1 MRFLHVAASDLCC
14 RWPRPG
20 SVIIRF
26 LASKSLSPMP
36 FGVPGLKKTFAS
48 MAVLIA
54 FSVAIV
60 CCGGKKSASTQ
71 HKVSGLRFRAFV
83 SNPLFPSGVTNLPVI
98 NIVDALQDIVSPATI
113 SLLGTSTQPGMMV
126 VTSNLSQTMVFSPA
140 GNTITV
146 IDNHAEAIATVTGGT
161 TSVPGITL
169 PGFTESMFIANDNVT
184 AYAAVP
190 SAPVAGQSPGA
201 VIAMDLGAGTITATI
216 PVPSAHFIVGSPDGN
231 HILVFSDNSD
241 NVTVIAT
248 ALIGTATDPRQPV
261 GGIGG
266 FHRPVWAIFTDNSTA
281 YIFNCGLE
289 CGGTA
294 ANDMT
299 AGLSTFSIGSSA
311 PSAISPLSAASYGL
325 LVGSTL
331 YVAGTPPHTPCGP
344 GTAATTCGT
353 LNIVDAATL
362 QPTRSP
368 LLITDGYHDRMAMGA
383 NGQLFIG
390 AHGCT
395 SINILGG
402 EVRGCLSIF
411 NSNNSSVV
419 IPPQIGDAT
428 GIQPITGR
436 DVVYVCQG
444 GAFQIYSTTTDQTFI
459 PPAANPTR
467 GIVSTIVGQ
476 SYDVKLVD
484 PPAD

>member
-1 MRFLHVAASDLCC
+1 
-14 RWPRPG
+14 
-20 SVIIRF
+20 
-26 LASKSLSPMP
+26 
-36 FGVPGLKKTFAS
+36 LKKTFVS

-60 CCGGKKSASTQ
+60 CCGGNKSASNQ
-71 HKVSGLRFRAFV
+71 HQVSGLRFRAFV
-83 SNPLFPSGVTNLPVI
+83 SNPLFPSGIGNSPVI

-113 SLLGTSTQPGMMV
+113 SLLGTSTQPGLMV
-126 VTSNLSQTMVFSPA
+126 VTSDLSGTVVFSPS
-140 GNTITV
+140 GNSIAV
-146 IDNHAEAIATVTGGT
+146 IDNHAEALATVTGGS

-169 PGFTESMFIANDNVT
+169 PGFTESMFVASDNVS

-190 SAPVAGQSPGA
+190 SAPVTGQAPGA
-201 VIAMDLGAGTITATI
+201 VIAMNLGTGTITATI
-216 PVPSAHFIVGSPDGN
+216 PVPAAHFIVGSPDGN

-248 ALIGTATDPRQPV
+248 ALIATNTDPRQPV

-266 FHRPVWAIFTDNSTA
+266 FHRPVWAIFIDNTTA
-281 YIFNCGLE
+281 YVFNCGLE
-289 CGGTA
+289 CGGSAVT
-294 ANDMT
+294 DMT
-299 AGLSTFSIGSSA
+299 AGISTFTIGSAA
-311 PSAISPLSAASYGL
+311 PSAIAPLSAATYGL
-325 LVGSTL
+325 LQGNIL
-331 YVAGTPPHTPCGP
+331 YVAGTPPHTRCGP

-353 LNIVDAATL
+353 LNIVDAASL

-390 AHGCT
+390 AHTCT
-395 SINILGG
+395 SINVLGG
-402 EVRGCLSIF
+402 EVRGCLAIF

-444 GAFQIYSTTTDQTFI
+444 GAFQMYNTTTDQTFI
-459 PPAANPTR
+459 PPTSSPTN

-484 PPAD
+484 PPVD